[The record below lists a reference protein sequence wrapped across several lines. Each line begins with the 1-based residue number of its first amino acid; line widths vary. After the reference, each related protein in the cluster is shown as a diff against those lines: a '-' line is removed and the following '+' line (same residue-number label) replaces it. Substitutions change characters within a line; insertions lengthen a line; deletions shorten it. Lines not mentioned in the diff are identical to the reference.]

1 MKISSRYLTA
11 IFFSLVFANSGSAQQ
26 DFSAVQI
33 QTNAINDG
41 YYVLYG
47 AGGNIGV
54 FVGSEGI
61 ILIDDQFAPLS
72 ARIKTAINN
81 ISNQDIK
88 FLINTHWHGDHTGG
102 NENFAADGAV
112 IVAHEYVRRRMSM
125 EVFLPLYNSRTQ
137 PSPISALP
145 SVTFLEDISF
155 HWDDE
160 TITAIHVP
168 NAHTDTDA
176 FVHFAKA
183 NIIHM
188 GDLLWT
194 DSYPR
199 IDVQYG
205 GGSVN
210 GYINAL
216 ERALEL
222 ADENTQF
229 ISGHGPI
236 PAKGTRYVENY
247 LVMLRTVRDRVSS
260 MIADGMSEM
269 EVIRARPSSEFD
281 ADWLNDNSYINAE
294 MFTRIMYISLSQ

>member
-1 MKISSRYLTA
+1 MYSKVIV
-11 IFFSLVFANSGSAQQ
+11 IFFSLFLLVNNSHAQQ
-26 DFSAVQI
+26 NFDSVQI
-33 QTNAINDG
+33 TSTPIGSG

-54 FVGSEGI
+54 YVGNEGI
-61 ILIDDQFAPLS
+61 ILIDDQFAPMS
-72 ARIKTAINN
+72 ERIKTAIAG
-81 ISNQDIK
+81 ISNLDIK

-125 EVFLPLYNSRTQ
+125 EVFLPLYSSRSTP
-137 PSPISALP
+137 PSPVGALP
-145 SVTFLEDISF
+145 SVTFTEDISF
-155 HWDDE
+155 YWDDE

-176 FVHFAKA
+176 FVHFANA

-210 GYINAL
+210 GYISAL
-216 ERALEL
+216 ERTLEL

-236 PAKGTRYVENY
+236 PAKGKRYVENY

-260 MIADGMSEM
+260 MIEDGMSEM
-269 EVIRARPSSEFD
+269 DVIRARPTREFD
-281 ADWLNDNSYINAE
+281 AEWVDENSYIDAD
-294 MFTRIMYISLSQ
+294 MFARIMYISLNK

>member
-1 MKISSRYLTA
+1 MLLDSAL
-11 IFFSLVFANSGSAQQ
+11 AQQ
-26 DFSAVQI
+26 DFSSVEI
-33 QTNAINDG
+33 QTTPINGG
-41 YYVLYG
+41 YSVLYG

-72 ARIKTAINN
+72 GRINEAIDR
-81 ISNQDIK
+81 ISNLDIK

-155 HWDDE
+155 HWDGE

-176 FVHFAKA
+176 FVHFANA

-194 DSYPR
+194 NSYPR

-210 GYINAL
+210 GYIA
-216 ERALEL
+216 AIGKSLEL

-236 PAKGTRYVENY
+236 PEQGRRYVENY
-247 LVMLRTVRDRVSS
+247 LLMLRTVRDRVNG

-269 EVIRARPSSEFD
+269 EIIRARPTSEFD
-281 ADWLNDNSYINAE
+281 SEWVDEFSYIDAD